1 MRNGCLRNV
10 AGRKEL
16 DKLTM
21 ASVSFHVSFGSRAT
35 IAAATADFC
44 SSIRKRSCKGTQASR
59 SPPDLAIPDVR
70 CQHPERCHED
80 PLCLLLQHRSSAPA
94 LPDCP
99 LARAA
104 LIK

>member
-80 PLCLLLQHRSSAPA
+80 PPVPAPA
-94 LPDCP
+94 APVLRPSFAGLPT
-99 LARAA
+99 RAGSTH
-104 LIK
+104 